1 MGKFA
6 IYPEGRF
13 DSDEAGYQTQK
24 HEPRRQS
31 RSNVQEAAGNLNA
44 RMEYGS
50 PRQKVRT
57 AISDAQGWFK
67 NCGYKYP
74 RS

>member
-24 HEPRRQS
+24 HEPRCQS
-31 RSNVQEAAGNLNA
+31 RSNVQEAAGNLKA
-44 RMEYGS
+44 RME
-50 PRQKVRT
+50 
-57 AISDAQGWFK
+57 
-67 NCGYKYP
+67 
-74 RS
+74 